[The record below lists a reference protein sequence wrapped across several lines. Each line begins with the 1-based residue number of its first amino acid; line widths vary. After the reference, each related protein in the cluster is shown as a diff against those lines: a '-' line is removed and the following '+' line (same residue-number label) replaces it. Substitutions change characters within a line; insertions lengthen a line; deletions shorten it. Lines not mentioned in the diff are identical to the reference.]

1 MGTTEIY
8 LLGLIQFVGWI
19 IVGIRLMNSCNVVG
33 VSNGWLAFIPI
44 GNMTRWARLAGANPW
59 LVILFIIPIV
69 GLILSLVWFSRMS
82 EANGTKSPW
91 FWVYVVSLIVAY
103 IGGFALGGTGMII
116 VTIVGVLLGIAAQWM
131 VFDPEKPIRREAPA
145 APAAA

>member
-1 MGTTEIY
+1 MGTTEVT
-8 LLGLIQFVGWI
+8 LLGLIQIVGWI

-69 GLILSLVWFSRMS
+69 GLIISIVWLNRIS
-82 EANGTKSPW
+82 ESNGTKSPW
-91 FWVYVVSLIVAY
+91 LWAYVVSLVIAY
-103 IGGFALGGTGMII
+103 IGALAFGGTGMLLI
-116 VTIVGVLLGIAAQWM
+116 TIVGVLVGVAAQWM
-131 VFDPEKPIRREAPA
+131 IFDPEKPIRVGGA

>member
-1 MGTTEIY
+1 MGTTALT
-8 LLGLIQFVGWI
+8 LLGLIQIVGWI
-19 IVGIRLMNSCNVVG
+19 IVGVRLMNSCNVVG

-69 GLILSLVWFSRMS
+69 GLIVSIVWLNRIS

-91 FWVYVVSLIVAY
+91 LWVYVVSLVVAY
-103 IGGFALGGTGMII
+103 LGALAFGGTGMII
-116 VTIVGVLLGIAAQWM
+116 LTVVGVLLGVAAQWM
-131 VFDPEKPIRREAPA
+131 IFDPEKPVRLNAPA
-145 APAAA
+145 EPAAA

>member
-8 LLGLIQFVGWI
+8 LLGLIQIVGWI
-19 IVGIRLMNSCNVVG
+19 VVGIRLMNSCNVVG

-59 LVILFIIPIV
+59 LVILFIIPII
-69 GLILSLVWFSRMS
+69 GLIISLVWFSRIS

-91 FWVYVVSLIVAY
+91 FLVYIASLVVTY
-103 IGGFALGGTGMII
+103 IGGFAFGGTLMILL
-116 VTIVGVLLGIAAQWM
+116 TIVGVLLGVAAQWM
-131 VFDPEKPIRREAPA
+131 VFDPEKPIRIG